1 MNQYFEEQKRKFW
14 TLSSLNEDN
23 LIEFWAEQTYDAY
36 RDDVAAMAAFVTVL
50 NHKCWY
56 WYEKGDEELYKIY
69 LNLYYKYDNL
79 EWNWL
84 EIHGTEKEKLWYFKT
99 YE

>member
-14 TLSSLNEDN
+14 ILSGLNEDN
-23 LIEFWAEQTYDAY
+23 LVEFWADKTYETY
-36 RDDVAAMAAFVTVL
+36 QDDIAAMAAFVTVL
-50 NHKCWY
+50 IHKCWY
-56 WYEKGDEELYKIY
+56 WYNKGNEKLSKIY
-69 LNLYYKYDNL
+69 LNLYYKYDDL

-84 EIHGTEKEKLWYFKT
+84 EIHGTEEEKLWYFKT